1 METIHL
7 RHELKHTITYSD
19 YLAIRNRLK
28 VIAKPD
34 INVSDN
40 GTYSIRSLYFDNIDD
55 KALRQK
61 IDGVNFREKFR
72 LRYYG
77 GKQDFIRLEKKIKIN
92 GLTGKDMAL
101 LTGEQC
107 EQLLIGEYKW
117 MPDTKNE
124 LILEFYAKLKYQ
136 QLKPKTIVDY
146 NREPY
151 VYIPGNVRITIDS
164 NIRTGLY
171 NKDFLNRNIPTIST
185 GSEIILEVKYD
196 EFLPEIIA
204 AMVQVRDTKTEAFSK
219 YACCRMYG

>member
-1 METIHL
+1 MDTIQL
-7 RHELKHTITYSD
+7 RHEFKHTITYSD

-34 INVSDN
+34 INASDK

-77 GKQDFIRLEKKIKIN
+77 GKQDFIRLEKKIKVN
-92 GLTGKDMAL
+92 GLCGKDVAL
-101 LTGEQC
+101 LTREQC

-136 QLKPKTIVDY
+136 QLKPKTIVEY

-171 NKDFLNRNIPTIST
+171 NKDFLNQNIPTIVA
-185 GSEIILEVKYD
+185 GNEIILEVKYD

-204 AMVQVRDTKTEAFSK
+204 SMVQVRDTKTEAFSK